1 MCAHVPAAAH
11 EGVLEGAGS
20 HTVRSTTHVYG
31 LVCVCIVNPAHHMVA
46 TYPWVVRNAGGGLTM
61 LDMLGMPR
69 YVVQGLR
76 SRSVARSLLVLAY
89 RLV

>member
-1 MCAHVPAAAH
+1 MCQLLRMREFLKAQAAIPYSPPPMCT
-11 EGVLEGAGS
+11 GW
-20 HTVRSTTHVYG
+20 
-31 LVCVCIVNPAHHMVA
+31 CVCIVNPAHHMVA
-46 TYPWVVRNAGGGLTM
+46 TYPWVVRNAGGGLSM